1 MVEVPAR
8 TLYDAARAQIA
19 RALGAGGL
27 RILWDQFPIGKLFPL
42 GYDPFKYI
50 FGPGW
55 KRYKPWSPPLE
66 TTSLLKRPEAQFR
79 KNKALS
85 YEYAKLKKV
94 GAAYFLNLFLH

>member
-1 MVEVPAR
+1 MVEVPVR

-42 GYDPFKYI
+42 GYRPFKYI

-66 TTSLLKRPEAQFR
+66 ATSLLKRPEAKFR

-85 YEYAKLKKV
+85 YDYAALKKV
-94 GAAYFLNLFLH
+94 WFSLEILAL